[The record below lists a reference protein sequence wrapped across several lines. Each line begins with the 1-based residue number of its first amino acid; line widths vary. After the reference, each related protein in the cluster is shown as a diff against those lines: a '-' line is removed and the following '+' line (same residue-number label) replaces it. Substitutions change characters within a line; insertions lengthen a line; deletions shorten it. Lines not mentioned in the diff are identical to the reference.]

1 MKPQPKRA
9 DWRKTNPGYKPSPTQ
24 RNPDGSISQDG
35 GVLADQLNSLREWY
49 RLAKVKSYCRGE

>member
-35 GVLADQLNSLREWY
+35 GVRADQLNSLREWY
-49 RLAKVKSYCRGE
+49 RLNNVKSYV